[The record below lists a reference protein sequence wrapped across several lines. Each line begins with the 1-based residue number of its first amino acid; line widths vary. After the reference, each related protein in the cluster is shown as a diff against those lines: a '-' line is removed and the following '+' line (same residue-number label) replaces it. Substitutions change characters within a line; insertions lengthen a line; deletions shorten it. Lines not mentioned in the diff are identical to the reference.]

1 MNVKNFFEAIA
12 AIISAREG
20 VTVKV
25 KSIKKAAGSSQ
36 ETGGNVK
43 RHLEQVQV

>member
-1 MNVKNFFEAIA
+1 MDVKKFFEAIA

-25 KSIKKAAGSSQ
+25 KSIKKAAGTDQ
-36 ETGGNVK
+36 VTGGNAK
-43 RHLEQVQV
+43 RHLEQV

>member
-1 MNVKNFFEAIA
+1 MDVKKFYEAIA
-12 AIISAREG
+12 AIVSAREG

-25 KSIKKAAGSSQ
+25 KSIKKAAGLSQ
-36 ETGGNVK
+36 ETGGNAK